1 MKSSGLVYYATKHK
15 NLGQVYTGLIFFAQ
29 YKDLKI
35 NRVIFT
41 HFPPRNKRKSNYI
54 ERLLHTCFHPTNPVT
69 PLSRIFFEKLIVPQ
83 PVYKKNSV
91 ILWNLMVHYCFH
103 NYTPVLSEGE
113 PDESSPRH
121 PILFF
126 ICTIYYLAF
135 YT

>member
-41 HFPPRNKRKSNYI
+41 HFPPRNKRNSNYI
-54 ERLLHTCFHPTNPVT
+54 KRLLHTCFLPTNPVT

-83 PVYKKNSV
+83 PVYKKKLRNFMESDGS
-91 ILWNLMVHYCFH
+91 LL
-103 NYTPVLSEGE
+103 LSQLHT
-113 PDESSPRH
+113 SS
-121 PILFF
+121 L
-126 ICTIYYLAF
+126 
-135 YT
+135 